1 MSVLLF
7 LEMFSTF
14 LGYAHLFSDTTFGYT
29 SPPLA
34 GEVAIGVGVL
44 DKEFDTTVDASEKV
58 GVEDC
63 GEEGTEKK
71 HRGKLLKGP
80 VLLSEGVDCDLVRTV
95 VRHVI
100 GGLAI
105 RSNVKN

>member
-1 MSVLLF
+1 MTCHIFNSLILKKPF
-7 LEMFSTF
+7 
-14 LGYAHLFSDTTFGYT
+14 
-29 SPPLA
+29 LA
-34 GEVAIGVGVL
+34 GGVAIGVGVL
-44 DKEFDTTVDASEKV
+44 DKESDTTVDASERV

-71 HRGKLLKGP
+71 RREKFTKGP
-80 VLLSEGVDCDLVRTV
+80 GSRNEGVDCDLVRTV
-95 VRHVI
+95 ARHTI